1 METNKTNSSK
11 GNILNSYLM
20 LADDNTKII
29 LADKFLNKKIVSI
42 FKDQDLIE
50 SAEAFFDNNL
60 NISETSR
67 NTFMHRNT
75 LIYRIEK
82 IERITGLNIRNLN
95 DAVSFMFMKAIY
107 DKTKNVR

>member
-1 METNKTNSSK
+1 METSNTNNRK
-11 GNILNSYLM
+11 ENILDNYL
-20 LADDNTKII
+20 LIADSDTKII
-29 LADKFLNKKIVSI
+29 LADKFLNKKIISV